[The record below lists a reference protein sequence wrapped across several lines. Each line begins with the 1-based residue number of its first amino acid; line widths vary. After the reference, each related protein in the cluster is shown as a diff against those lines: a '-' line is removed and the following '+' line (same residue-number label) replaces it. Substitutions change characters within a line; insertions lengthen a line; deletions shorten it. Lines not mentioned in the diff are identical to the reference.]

1 MDILTIIFCMPIDRK
16 MLKEAIVEFIGECER
31 QGIIVQWLVFNQ
43 FAVSSGM
50 SLGMSIVVFFGLSIA
65 RRTKDQI
72 DQNDQKDQTLQNA
85 KKQEEVRKPTGEHK
99 DGILGWIIS
108 LGTR

>member
-1 MDILTIIFCMPIDRK
+1 MDISTIIFCMPIDRK

-50 SLGMSIVVFFGLSIA
+50 SLGMSIVVFFGFSIA
-65 RRTKDQI
+65 RRTKDSK
-72 DQNDQKDQTLQNA
+72 DSKDQTMQNA
-85 KKQEEVRKPTGEHK
+85 NKHKEVRKSIGEHK